1 MPHPI
6 VRNTRIPFTMKRSRT
21 SAHSATIQV
30 PILTIWKITCSPT
43 LARGLK
49 SVRSVTIHA
58 KPQLALKVTSR
69 YILMGKSHIDASYV
83 PFHQIIWRHTN
94 RLIILRRCFGIFTLW
109 EVLIF
114 SYIFLRGWR
123 EFSKEFV
130 SVHTSIV
137 KHISMFV
144 LTTHPMFTDEASKD
158 SACAHICGQIRQ
170 HGQCVQIPLDH
181 GVHYT
186 VSGSHQGL

>member
-1 MPHPI
+1 M
-6 VRNTRIPFTMKRSRT
+6 FTHTGERPEK
-21 SAHSATIQV
+21 
-30 PILTIWKITCSPT
+30 CSQCYYSCKT
-43 LARGLK
+43 TTGLK
-49 SVRSVTIHA
+49 SHLKIHIDGG
-58 KPQLALKVTSR
+58 KPYR
-69 YILMGKSHIDASYV
+69 IYIIDASYV

-94 RLIILRRCFGIFTLW
+94 RPIILRRCFGIFTLR